1 MNRNNGR
8 EIAERLHLL
17 RDYFIKHADRT
28 HAVSMADLQ
37 RHLSNKGFIGGNGVA
52 LDKKTIYRDL
62 DTLKMLFDM
71 DIEYVEKVYLDES
84 QLAELNRRLL
94 VLHDLTRTARL
105 AKQNRVTVTA
115 AYYVPCTDKHSFACG
130 VRGQYMT
137 VTGLARKVDGD
148 LTRTLLV
155 DETAIS
161 FDDLLSVEA
170 EDEALFRQSTDE
182 DCRG

>member
-1 MNRNNGR
+1 MTQLRSYLLWQGR
-8 EIAERLHLL
+8 LVSLQFPYLQALFQQRPRHRMDEFEFQHPPMEREK
-17 RDYFIKHADRT
+17 RAKIFAPYD
-28 HAVSMADLQ
+28 
-37 RHLSNKGFIGGNGVA
+37 A
-52 LDKKTIYRDL
+52 LDGYSASVKK
-62 DTLKMLFDM
+62 KN
-71 DIEYVEKVYLDES
+71 IEYVEKVYLDES

-115 AYYVPCTDKHSFACG
+115 TYYVPCTDKHSFACG

>member
-1 MNRNNGR
+1 M
-8 EIAERLHLL
+8 
-17 RDYFIKHADRT
+17 
-28 HAVSMADLQ
+28 
-37 RHLSNKGFIGGNGVA
+37 
-52 LDKKTIYRDL
+52 
-62 DTLKMLFDM
+62 
-71 DIEYVEKVYLDES
+71 EKVYLDES

>member
-1 MNRNNGR
+1 MTQLRSYLLWQGR
-8 EIAERLHLL
+8 LVSLQFPYLQALFQQRPRHRMDEFEFQHPPMERE
-17 RDYFIKHADRT
+17 RRAKIFAPYD
-28 HAVSMADLQ
+28 
-37 RHLSNKGFIGGNGVA
+37 A
-52 LDKKTIYRDL
+52 LDGYSASVKK
-62 DTLKMLFDM
+62 KN
-71 DIEYVEKVYLDES
+71 IEYVEKVYLDES

-161 FDDLLSVEA
+161 FHDLLSV
-170 EDEALFRQSTDE
+170 
-182 DCRG
+182 

>member
-1 MNRNNGR
+1 MTQLRSYLLWQGR
-8 EIAERLHLL
+8 LVSLQFPYLQALFQQRPRHRMDEFEFQHPPMERE
-17 RDYFIKHADRT
+17 RRAKIFAPYD
-28 HAVSMADLQ
+28 
-37 RHLSNKGFIGGNGVA
+37 A
-52 LDKKTIYRDL
+52 LDGYSASVKK
-62 DTLKMLFDM
+62 KN
-71 DIEYVEKVYLDES
+71 IEYVEKVYLDES